1 MDTDREGLIIS
12 DVNSAVFIYD
22 LPWSKIDVS
31 VFSWQKALGSE
42 SQHGVVIM
50 SPKAINELKS
60 KKLLPK
66 IFDFKI
72 NDFLIN
78 TPSLLSVADL
88 ELCIDLYNE
97 SGGLLRNKKK
107 CEVNKLNHKQLDR

>member
-1 MDTDREGLIIS
+1 MFLFFT
-12 DVNSAVFIYD
+12 
-22 LPWSKIDVS
+22 
-31 VFSWQKALGSE
+31 KALGSE

-50 SPKAINELKS
+50 SPKAMNELKS
-60 KKLLPK
+60 KKVLPK

-88 ELCIDLYNE
+88 ELCIDLCNE
-97 SGGLLRNKKK
+97 S
-107 CEVNKLNHKQLDR
+107 EDY